1 MAHLHTP
8 LVLKLLPQ
16 FEWRRLRVNLEAE
29 WYHAQANP
37 YSHALLLTLATHAY
51 PRIPRQQAAAG

>member
-1 MAHLHTP
+1 